1 MGDLPFCP
9 IRRERVHFLL
19 EGITEGF
26 LEEVALE
33 PGLFHEG
40 HLE

>member
-1 MGDLPFCP
+1 MTCRFAPLG
-9 IRRERVHFLL
+9 ERVRFLL

-40 HLE
+40 HLV